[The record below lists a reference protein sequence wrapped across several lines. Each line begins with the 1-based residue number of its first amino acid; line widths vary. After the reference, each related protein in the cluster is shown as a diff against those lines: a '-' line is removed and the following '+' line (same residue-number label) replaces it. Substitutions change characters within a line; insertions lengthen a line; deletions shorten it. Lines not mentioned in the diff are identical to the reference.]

1 MLTNKTLKHI
11 IDGLDA
17 VEKDDVYRYLWA
29 EHVRE
34 DVESYISD
42 NAHNNGDNDIPH
54 IFDARVVDYV
64 TERYV
69 YDGRYD
75 CNLSYW
81 ENIDNL
87 IDEAEHNISNND
99 NTDRIDFD

>member
-1 MLTNKTLKHI
+1 MLTNKTLKRI

-34 DVESYISD
+34 DVENRISD
-42 NAHNNGDNDIPH
+42 NAENSDDSDIR
-54 IFDARVVDYV
+54 IFDTRVIDYV

-87 IDEAEHNISNND
+87 IDEAERNISNND
-99 NTDRIDFD
+99 NTDKINFD